1 MKLISVGRMHVALHG
16 LGRYHRAMNITKRM
30 VREALKG
37 KNGDPARDIDVA
49 RFFGV
54 TPGAVAQW
62 GDDDPLPEAR
72 QWQAMAMKPRLF
84 KAPKAA

>member
-1 MKLISVGRMHVALHG
+1 MKLIPGGPPPVALPG

-37 KNGDPARDIDVA
+37 KNGDHARDIDVA

-62 GDDDPLPEAR
+62 GDDEPLPEAR
-72 QWQAMAMKPRLF
+72 QWQAMAMRPRLF